1 MGYDFILKTPPAICI
16 GGGILAYLLGHQA
29 FGIFL
34 VILGAFLQ
42 VLWLIMP
49 LIKKYLK

>member
-1 MGYDFILKTPPAICI
+1 MGFDFILKTLPAICI
-16 GGGILAYLLGHQA
+16 GGGILVYLYGHHG

-42 VLWLIMP
+42 WLW
-49 LIKKYLK
+49 IKYG

>member
-1 MGYDFILKTPPAICI
+1 MGFDFILKTPPAICI
-16 GGGILAYLLGHQA
+16 GGGILAYLLGNHE

-42 VLWLIMP
+42 ILWLIIP
-49 LIKKYLK
+49 RL